1 MKKNNKPT
9 DAKRTFATCG
19 LSALCIA
26 ALAGTWLLTREPERE
41 FTPAP
46 TEQANQTDRWEE
58 KPGVEAATLPST
70 APKAIRQEG
79 TASDNTQAV
88 VSEDGTG
95 STTSLSDSSTRE
107 EALQEKPAK
116 PPVTTDDV
124 TNPDRQPEY
133 DPPAQQ
139 AQAPTPPQDTPTDGS
154 GTGAPTG
161 SSSTETPS
169 GDTGTGTS
177 PGDTGTD
184 SSHQGQVYDPVF
196 GWVTPSSVQ
205 QDTIDSDGDINKQIG
220 TMGGS

>member
-9 DAKRTFATCG
+9 DAKRTFAICS

-26 ALAGTWLLTREPERE
+26 ALAGTWFLTREPESD

-46 TEQANQTDRWEE
+46 TEQAGQTDRWEE
-58 KPGVEAATLPST
+58 KPGVEAATLPSA
-70 APKAIRQEG
+70 APEATRQEG
-79 TASDNTQAV
+79 TASDNTQTV

-107 EALQEKPAK
+107 EAQQEKPSE

-124 TNPDRQPEY
+124 TDPDRQPEY
-133 DPPAQQ
+133 DPPVQQ
-139 AQAPTPPQDTPTDGS
+139 AQAPTPPQDSPTDGS
-154 GTGAPTG
+154 GT
-161 SSSTETPS
+161 ETPS
-169 GDTGTGTS
+169 GDS
-177 PGDTGTD
+177 GTD
-184 SSHQGQVYDPVF
+184 GSHQGQVYDPVF

>member
-9 DAKRTFATCG
+9 DTKRTPAICG

-26 ALAGTWLLTREPERE
+26 ALAGAWLLTREPERD

-46 TEQANQTDRWEE
+46 TGQADQTDRWEE
-58 KPGVEAATLPST
+58 NPGVEAATLPSA
-70 APKAIRQEG
+70 APGGTRQEG
-79 TASDNTQAV
+79 TASDNTQTV

-107 EALQEKPAK
+107 EALQEKPSE

-124 TNPDRQPEY
+124 TDPDRQPEY
-133 DPPAQQ
+133 DPPVQQ
-139 AQAPTPPQDTPTDGS
+139 AQAPTPPQDSPTDG
-154 GTGAPTG
+154 
-161 SSSTETPS
+161 SSTETPS
-169 GDTGTGTS
+169 GDSGN
-177 PGDTGTD
+177 D

-205 QDTIDSDGDINKQIG
+205 QDTIDSDGDISKQIG

>member
-9 DAKRTFATCG
+9 DTKRTPAICG

-26 ALAGTWLLTREPERE
+26 ALAGAWLLTREPERD

-46 TEQANQTDRWEE
+46 TGQADQTDRWEE
-58 KPGVEAATLPST
+58 NPGVEAATLPSA
-70 APKAIRQEG
+70 APGGTRQEG
-79 TASDNTQAV
+79 TASDNTQTV

-107 EALQEKPAK
+107 EALQEKPSE

-124 TNPDRQPEY
+124 TDPDRQPEY
-133 DPPAQQ
+133 DPPVQQ
-139 AQAPTPPQDTPTDGS
+139 AQAPTPPQDSPTDG
-154 GTGAPTG
+154 
-161 SSSTETPS
+161 SSTETPS
-169 GDTGTGTS
+169 GDSGN
-177 PGDTGTD
+177 D

-205 QDTIDSDGDINKQIG
+205 QD
-220 TMGGS
+220 

>member
-1 MKKNNKPT
+1 MKKDNKPT
-9 DAKRTFATCG
+9 DAKRTPAICG

-26 ALAGTWLLTREPERE
+26 ALAGAWLLTREPESD

-46 TEQANQTDRWEE
+46 TEQAGQTDRWEE
-58 KPGVEAATLPST
+58 NPGTEAATLPSA
-70 APKAIRQEG
+70 APEATRQEG
-79 TASDNTQAV
+79 TASDNTQTV

-107 EALQEKPAK
+107 EAQQEKPSE

-124 TNPDRQPEY
+124 TDPDRQPEY

-139 AQAPTPPQDTPTDGS
+139 AQAPTPPQDSPTDGS
-154 GTGAPTG
+154 N
-161 SSSTETPS
+161 TETPS
-169 GDTGTGTS
+169 GDSGTGTPS
-177 PGDTGTD
+177 GDTGTD

-220 TMGGS
+220 TMGGI

>member
-9 DAKRTFATCG
+9 DAKRTPAICG

-26 ALAGTWLLTREPERE
+26 ALAGAWLLTREPERD

-46 TEQANQTDRWEE
+46 TEQADQTDRWEE
-58 KPGVEAATLPST
+58 NPGVEAATFPSA
-70 APKAIRQEG
+70 APEATRQEG
-79 TASDNTQAV
+79 TASDNTQTV

-107 EALQEKPAK
+107 EAQQEKPSE

-124 TNPDRQPEY
+124 TDPDRQPEY

-139 AQAPTPPQDTPTDGS
+139 AQAPPQDSPTDG
-154 GTGAPTG
+154 
-161 SSSTETPS
+161 SSTETPS
-169 GDTGTGTS
+169 GDSGTGTPS
-177 PGDTGTD
+177 GGTGTD

-205 QDTIDSDGDINKQIG
+205 QDTIDSDGDINKQVG

>member
-9 DAKRTFATCG
+9 DAKRTFAICS

-26 ALAGTWLLTREPERE
+26 ALAGTWFLTREPESD

-46 TEQANQTDRWEE
+46 TEQAGQTDRWEE
-58 KPGVEAATLPST
+58 KPGVEAATLPSA
-70 APKAIRQEG
+70 APGGTRQEG
-79 TASDNTQAV
+79 TASDNTQTV

-107 EALQEKPAK
+107 EAQQEKPSE

-124 TNPDRQPEY
+124 TDPDRQPEY

-139 AQAPTPPQDTPTDGS
+139 AQAPAPPQDSPTDGS
-154 GTGAPTG
+154 GT
-161 SSSTETPS
+161 ETPS
-169 GDTGTGTS
+169 GDS
-177 PGDTGTD
+177 GTD
-184 SSHQGQVYDPVF
+184 GSHQGQVYDPVF

>member
-9 DAKRTFATCG
+9 DAKRTFAICS

-26 ALAGTWLLTREPERE
+26 VLAGAWFLTREPERD

-46 TEQANQTDRWEE
+46 AEQTSQTDKWEE
-58 KPGVEAATLPST
+58 NPGVEAATLPSASPGGT
-70 APKAIRQEG
+70 QQEG
-79 TASDNTQAV
+79 TASDNTQTV

-107 EALQEKPAK
+107 EALQEKPPE
-116 PPVTTDDV
+116 PPVTTDDI

-133 DPPAQQ
+133 DPPIQQ
-139 AQAPTPPQDTPTDGS
+139 AQAPTPPQDNPTDG
-154 GTGAPTG
+154 
-161 SSSTETPS
+161 SSTETPS
-169 GDTGTGTS
+169 GDTGTGTPS
-177 PGDTGTD
+177 GDTSAD

-220 TMGGS
+220 IMGGS

>member
-1 MKKNNKPT
+1 MKKNSKPT
-9 DAKRTFATCG
+9 DAKRTLAICG

-26 ALAGTWLLTREPERE
+26 ALAGAWLLTREPESD

-46 TEQANQTDRWEE
+46 TEQAGQTDRWEE
-58 KPGVEAATLPST
+58 NLGTEAATLPSA
-70 APKAIRQEG
+70 APEATRQEG
-79 TASDNTQAV
+79 TASDNTQTV

-107 EALQEKPAK
+107 EALQEKPSE

-124 TNPDRQPEY
+124 TDPDRQPEY
-133 DPPAQQ
+133 DPPVQQ
-139 AQAPTPPQDTPTDGS
+139 AQAPTPPQDSPTDG
-154 GTGAPTG
+154 
-161 SSSTETPS
+161 SSTETPS
-169 GDTGTGTS
+169 GDSGN
-177 PGDTGTD
+177 D

-220 TMGGS
+220 TMGGN

>member
-9 DAKRTFATCG
+9 DAKRTFAICS

-26 ALAGTWLLTREPERE
+26 VLAGAWFLTREPERD

-46 TEQANQTDRWEE
+46 AEQASQTDKWDEN
-58 KPGVEAATLPST
+58 PGVEAATLPSASPGGT
-70 APKAIRQEG
+70 QQEG
-79 TASDNTQAV
+79 TASDNTQTV
-88 VSEDGTG
+88 ISEDGTG

-107 EALQEKPAK
+107 EALQEKPPE
-116 PPVTTDDV
+116 PPVTTDDI
-124 TNPDRQPEY
+124 TDPDRQPEY
-133 DPPAQQ
+133 DPPVQQ
-139 AQAPTPPQDTPTDGS
+139 AQAPTPPQDSPTDG
-154 GTGAPTG
+154 
-161 SSSTETPS
+161 SSTETPS
-169 GDTGTGTS
+169 GDTS
-177 PGDTGTD
+177 AD

>member
-9 DAKRTFATCG
+9 DAKRTLAICG

-26 ALAGTWLLTREPERE
+26 ALAGAWLLTREPESD

-46 TEQANQTDRWEE
+46 TEQAGQTDRWEE
-58 KPGVEAATLPST
+58 KPGVEAATLPSA
-70 APKAIRQEG
+70 APEATRQEG
-79 TASDNTQAV
+79 TASDNTQTV

-107 EALQEKPAK
+107 EAQQEKPSE

-124 TNPDRQPEY
+124 TDPDRQPEY
-133 DPPAQQ
+133 DPPVQQ
-139 AQAPTPPQDTPTDGS
+139 AQAPTPPQDSPTDGS
-154 GTGAPTG
+154 GT
-161 SSSTETPS
+161 ETPS
-169 GDTGTGTS
+169 
-177 PGDTGTD
+177 GDTGTD

-205 QDTIDSDGDINKQIG
+205 QDTIDSDGDINKQVG